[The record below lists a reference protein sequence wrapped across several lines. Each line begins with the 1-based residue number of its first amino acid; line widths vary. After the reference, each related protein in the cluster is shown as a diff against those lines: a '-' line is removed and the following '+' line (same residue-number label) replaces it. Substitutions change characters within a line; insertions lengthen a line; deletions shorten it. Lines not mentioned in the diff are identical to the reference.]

1 MCKQR
6 GTQFFW
12 LKTSGFSCNPSLQH
26 PTFPFWCNK
35 QPLKMPSYFIPSPHS
50 MTHQIM
56 PASSPVLS
64 HRSRHHS
71 LSSPMLSP
79 ILSPVHFAEPLPY
92 VHGDTMGSY
101 GYTSGYTAGPS
112 YGYAVQQPHY
122 PSGYSSP
129 SRHQSYDDGYYSGS
143 SRRSS
148 SRRRRRSSSYVRC

>member
-1 MCKQR
+1 
-6 GTQFFW
+6 
-12 LKTSGFSCNPSLQH
+12 
-26 PTFPFWCNK
+26 
-35 QPLKMPSYFIPSPHS
+35 

-148 SRRRRRSSSYVRC
+148 SRRRRRSSSYSSSGRRYNDRDYDDRSPVYYKYRTFGDKIMTFFGMPQSHLYRA